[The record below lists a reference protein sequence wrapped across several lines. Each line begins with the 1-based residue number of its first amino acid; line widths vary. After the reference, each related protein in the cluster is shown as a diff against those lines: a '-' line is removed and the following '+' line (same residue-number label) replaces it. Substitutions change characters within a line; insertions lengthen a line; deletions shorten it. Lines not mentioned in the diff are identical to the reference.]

1 MKTTDPNQ
9 TPEELDARHE
19 ELWSVVVQPDAT
31 LAQVDEFLELD
42 REFKGACDDIT
53 EEH

>member
-1 MKTTDPNQ
+1 MMSIDPNQ
-9 TPEELDARHE
+9 TPEDLDARHE
-19 ELWSVVVQPDAT
+19 RAWAVAVQPDAT

-42 REFKGACDDIT
+42 RELKGACNDIT